1 VTTTLDVSVWV
12 ETKLTSLACHRT
24 QISDDGPFEQ
34 LPQDVVHRLMGT
46 EYYQLA
52 APAGA
57 VDLLAA
63 L

>member
-1 VTTTLDVSVWV
+1 M
-12 ETKLTSLACHRT
+12 ETKIASLSCHRT
-24 QISDDGPFEQ
+24 QISSDGPFEQ
-34 LPQDVVHRLMGT
+34 LPEEVMRRLMGT

-57 VDLLAA
+57 VDLLAS

>member
-1 VTTTLDVSVWV
+1 V
-12 ETKLTSLACHRT
+12 ETKLASLACHRT
-24 QISDDGPFEQ
+24 QISNDGPFEQ

-57 VDLLAA
+57 VDALANIT
-63 L
+63 